1 MHTGEAMWDWLK
13 SPKTPASKHELEEQ
27 PVKTSPVETHQEK
40 IIVITGMSGS
50 GRKNT
55 AKQLSHSL
63 GIPYVSSYT
72 TRDIRPQERDGEHYH
87 FISNEVFQTMQDN
100 KEFFQTVHL
109 ERGNYG
115 ISEAELLKALEIRKA
130 VIVVVNHEGALAF
143 HKKYGEAAL
152 RIFLYVTKDDI
163 RLRLEREAVP
173 SGIVEEY
180 LDNYSEEVIY
190 KKESEFLLQNMDP
203 AATTE
208 KIKGFLQDKI

>member
-13 SPKTPASKHELEEQ
+13 SPKTKASKHELEDQ
-27 PVKTSPVETHQEK
+27 PVATSPVETPQEK

-55 AKQLSHSL
+55 AKQLSLAL
-63 GIPYVSSYT
+63 GIPYVPSHT
-72 TRDIRPQERDGEHYH
+72 TRAIRPQEREGEHYH
-87 FISNEVFQTMQDN
+87 FISDEVFQSMLDR
-100 KEFFQTVHL
+100 KGFFQTVHL
-109 ERGNYG
+109 ERGSYG
-115 ISEAELLKALEIRKA
+115 ISETELLKALEIRKA

-173 SGIVEEY
+173 SGIVDEY
-180 LDNYSEEVIY
+180 LENYAEEVIY
-190 KKESEFLLQNMDP
+190 KKEAEFLLQNIDP
-203 AATTE
+203 GLTLE